1 MKVKVGDM
9 VKMNRGYSTP
19 GLVVEISNTGSL
31 KWVRILW
38 SDYDRPSV
46 ERYSDVEIFDES
58 R

>member
-1 MKVKVGDM
+1 MKVGDM

-46 ERYSDVEIFDES
+46 ERYSDVEVFDES